1 MIRLIHQTLIVLDLV
16 IELFLDVVL
25 HLVGDQSTCDL
36 ICHLAQQ
43 SEIVGGKVLVSLLV
57 GDLEDTDSM
66 ISKLDG
72 NEEDVTDYLMQLLIH
87 RHVFTK
93 FLPNIFIL
101 RSLKVP
107 SLPRVEHLAEDIWLI
122 TLTLEANRFTQST
135 CNDFAEQLVFDSIVK
150 EDGAPFYIEQIR

>member
-1 MIRLIHQTLIVLDLV
+1 MIRLIHKTLVVLDLV
-16 IELFLDVVL
+16 VKLFLNVVL
-25 HLVGDQSTCDL
+25 HLVGDQSTSDL

-66 ISKLDG
+66 VAELDG
-72 NEEDVTDYLMQLLIH
+72 DEEDVTDYLMQLLIH

-93 FLPNIFIL
+93 FLPNVFIL

-122 TLTLEANRFTQST
+122 TLTLEANRFTQSA